1 MPQPLIFYN
10 AMTSKEIEADSVLD
24 EIRCAV
30 AAIEAKKGESIR
42 VLDVRDKSSVT
53 DYLIIA
59 TGTSNPHVKAMKTAL
74 DKALKNASVELLGE
88 DRDVES
94 GWIVVDAFDFM
105 VHLQTAEV
113 REFYRLEQLWK
124 DAAVVTL

>member
-1 MPQPLIFYN
+1 MV
-10 AMTSKEIEADSVLD
+10 SKKTEVVSVLD

-30 AAIEAKKGESIR
+30 AAIEDKKGESIR
-42 VLDVRDKSSVT
+42 VLDVQGKSSVT

-74 DKALKNASVELLGE
+74 DEALKNAGVELLGE
-88 DRDVES
+88 DRDVGS
-94 GWIVVDAFDFM
+94 GWIVVDAFNFM
-105 VHLQTAEV
+105 IHLQTAEV